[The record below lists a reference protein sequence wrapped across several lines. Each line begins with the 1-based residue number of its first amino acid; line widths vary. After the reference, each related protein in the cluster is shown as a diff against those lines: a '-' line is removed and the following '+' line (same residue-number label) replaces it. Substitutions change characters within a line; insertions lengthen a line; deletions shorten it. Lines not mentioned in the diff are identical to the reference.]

1 MLLLGWLPNHA
12 MALGVSRL
20 ASQTTTLLLYCFSSA
35 KPGSVH
41 SVQLAEA
48 VWPPFK
54 QLRVLIL
61 TPSFVFN
68 VDIEHEEIACIFA
81 LALSH
86 EAG

>member
-1 MLLLGWLPNHA
+1 LAAKPCHGTGRA
-12 MALGVSRL
+12 KAYVSNYYS
-20 ASQTTTLLLYCFSSA
+20 AVVLLYCFSSA

-41 SVQLAEA
+41 GVQLAEA

-54 QLRVLIL
+54 QPRVLIL
-61 TPSFVFN
+61 TPSFLFN
-68 VDIEHEEIACIFA
+68 VDIEHEEIACIFE